1 MKLKKAFN
9 CTAFKT
15 WEACFAFLEWVVD
28 HEDLFHGKRI
38 LEVGSGS
45 GLCGQMIQCLV
56 RDCSVV
62 MSDYC
67 ADVTEYIL
75 GNIEESIFSL
85 VITDVDMEVFTRL
98 STTPPSVCVIDF
110 CNFSEQTIR
119 EMKADYLIA
128 TDVVGMVAGGNSK
141 TFSPDLVDGLV
152 ELISFALKECACEI
166 ASLL

>member
-1 MKLKKAFN
+1 LIQVKLKKEFN

-28 HEDLFHGKRI
+28 HEDQFHGKRI

-45 GLCGQMIQCLV
+45 GLCGQMIQCLI

-75 GNIEESIFSL
+75 GNIEESSF
-85 VITDVDMEVFTRL
+85 EV
-98 STTPPSVCVIDF
+98 
-110 CNFSEQTIR
+110 
-119 EMKADYLIA
+119 M
-128 TDVVGMVAGGNSK
+128 
-141 TFSPDLVDGLV
+141 
-152 ELISFALKECACEI
+152 
-166 ASLL
+166 